1 MTSKT
6 IEEIYNIYDSNLN
19 GLSELQVKDRLSK
32 NGKNTL
38 IKQKNKN
45 PIIIFLKQLIDP
57 LVYVLLAAFILSIL
71 LKEYSD
77 AIIIISVVLINS
89 IISTIQEIKANKA
102 VSSLN
107 KLTILKCLVRRNNVI
122 KEINSEELVVGDIV
136 LLRQGSNV
144 PADIR
149 LISCSRLSI
158 DESLLT
164 GESVPVNK
172 DESSLLNKDT
182 PIGDQKNM
190 AFMSTS
196 VVNGSA
202 EGIVVATGMNSQI
215 GKIAK
220 LIKSE
225 TKEITPLQKKL
236 NEISKVLAITT
247 LILCGLIFFIAILQK
262 RDFMEML
269 ITAISLAVAV
279 IPEGLLAVVTIVLSL
294 GVIRLSKVN
303 NVVKKLPSVETLG
316 CVNVICSDKTGTLTL
331 NKMNVT
337 KIVINNKI
345 INEDDINENYLLL
358 AKCMKYCNDATY
370 QNNNYIGE
378 PTEVALLKYANKY
391 NIDNINRTDC
401 IPFDSNRKMMST
413 LNDNV
418 MYTKGAFDRI
428 LDKCEYILID
438 NKVTLLNNKL
448 KNELINIHDKLTLE
462 GLRVLAFAYKK
473 ASKIVEDNLIFIGL
487 ASLIDPPRKE
497 AIKAVKELKKANIK
511 TIMITGDHKNTALAI
526 AKKLDIATNENQ
538 VLTGIEL
545 DKLSEENLKETIDNY
560 TVFARV
566 SPENKVSIV
575 KALQEKG
582 NVVAMTG
589 DGVNDAPSIKKA
601 NIGIAMGI
609 NGTDV
614 CKDAS
619 DMVLMDDNFASIK
632 KAVKEGRG
640 IFNNIKKTLLFLLS
654 SNTGEVLVMLFAI
667 IFKLPIPLLAIHILW
682 VNLLTDTMPSLAL
695 GQDFVDDS
703 VMNEKP
709 RNINESIFSN
719 KGWFTI
725 LFYGLIIGLLSF
737 ASYLYV
743 PISYMINNDIKVSF
757 SEINYLLSNN
767 NDILNKAQTY
777 AFSTLALSQLFHSLG
792 IKDINKS
799 IFNKSTYNNKLL
811 IISLLFG
818 IAIQLVV
825 TMVPSISMVFK
836 TSLLSINEF
845 IIMLLFSIIP
855 LFIHEI
861 FIVFKKK

>member
-45 PIIIFLKQLIDP
+45 PIIVFLKQLIDP

-220 LIKSE
+220 LMKSE

-247 LILCGLIFFIAILQK
+247 LILCGLIFIIAMLQK

-413 LNDNV
+413 LNDNI

-438 NKVTLLNNKL
+438 NKVTLLTNKL

-497 AIKAVKELKKANIK
+497 AVEAVKELKKANIK

-545 DKLSEENLKETIDNY
+545 DKLSEEKLKETIDNY

-566 SPENKVSIV
+566 SPKNKVSIV

-861 FIVFKKK
+861 FIIFKKK

>member
-45 PIIIFLKQLIDP
+45 PIMIFLKQLIDP

-401 IPFDSNRKMMST
+401 IPFDSNRKLMST
-413 LNDNV
+413 LNDNI

-497 AIKAVKELKKANIK
+497 AIEAVKELKKANIK

-619 DMVLMDDNFASIK
+619 DMLLIDDNFASII

-861 FIVFKKK
+861 LIIFKKK

>member
-38 IKQKNKN
+38 IKQKNIN
-45 PIIIFLKQLIDP
+45 PIIVFLKQLIDP

-220 LIKSE
+220 LMKSE

-236 NEISKVLAITT
+236 NEISKVLAIAT
-247 LILCGLIFFIAILQK
+247 LILCGLIFFIAMLQK

-497 AIKAVKELKKANIK
+497 AIEAVKELKKANIK

-526 AKKLDIATNENQ
+526 AKKLDIATHENQ